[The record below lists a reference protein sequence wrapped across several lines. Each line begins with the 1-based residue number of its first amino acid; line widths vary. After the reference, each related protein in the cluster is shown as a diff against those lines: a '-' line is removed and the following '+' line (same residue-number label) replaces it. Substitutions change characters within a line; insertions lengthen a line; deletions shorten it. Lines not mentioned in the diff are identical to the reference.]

1 MASTYQRSLLKGVL
15 WEFFSFLIAS
25 LAVYF
30 FYGDIKASIKFSL
43 ILTLIKIPLFFIH
56 ERAWKRVSW
65 GKVK

>member
-15 WEFFSFLIAS
+15 WEFISFLIAS

-30 FYGDIKASIKFSL
+30 FYGDIKTSVKFSL
-43 ILTLIKIPLFFIH
+43 VLTLIKIPLFFIH
-56 ERAWKRVSW
+56 ERAWKKVSW